1 MSLVRNKAMWM
12 VRVAAVAIG
21 AMAATPAMAQTSQ
34 EQIAYYGGSPN
45 KAVLS
50 IPVTASVGGQC
61 GFYTAPDAD
70 LPVGEIDR
78 VAINETVNFVPEC
91 TAPWHIAVSSQNGGL
106 LTSGPAD
113 AANGYLN
120 KAPYTVA
127 LNVNNEGGSPVTA
140 SCQVANLQTTGGAC
154 SFKGT
159 ASQTDGL
166 LVPRSYRLAPS
177 NIQLTAPAYAGPGIL
192 ISGNYAD
199 TLTVTV
205 APAT

>member
-1 MSLVRNKAMWM
+1 MTGIEIGQHRK
-12 VRVAAVAIG
+12 RQAARCIKTEDFAFLFLAG
-21 AMAATPAMAQTSQ
+21 
-34 EQIAYYGGSPN
+34 
-45 KAVLS
+45 
-50 IPVTASVGGQC
+50 
-61 GFYTAPDAD
+61 
-70 LPVGEIDR
+70 
-78 VAINETVNFVPEC
+78 
-91 TAPWHIAVSSQNGGL
+91 
-106 LTSGPAD
+106 
-113 AANGYLN
+113 
-120 KAPYTVA
+120 
-127 LNVNNEGGSPVTA
+127 EGGSPVTA